1 MAVAQVIVEP
11 AAFADG
17 MRHEPEAGILT
28 WGVIVLVT
36 CLILYLFER
45 VLWLVVPGL
54 LTLVVC
60 YCLQPLVQALVRAGL
75 RHRTAG
81 KVVTGLVVVVTAV
94 GLMLLL
100 SLAATRAAGWKA
112 VSAHYVQGGLDF
124 LGKTEGL
131 LVEKLPLM
139 KKSALLRSTPTD
151 LDAAA
156 EQFVDNYLGR
166 LLLQML
172 HWLPSLL
179 LVPYLTYF
187 ILQDGNLFKRHLIR
201 SVPNAFFEKTLLLFD
216 RVDRSLQSYLL
227 GLVKLTF
234 LDTACLGLGLW
245 LLGISHPFLLGLI
258 AAVLAWVPYL
268 GSLAGCVLVT
278 MIAATDF
285 PNEPVTI
292 YGCVVVFICARLLD
306 DFVFLPMTVGRS
318 LRFHPVLSVLMLFLG
333 AAVAG
338 PAGLLLVLPVLGVV
352 AVITETLGQILTDE
366 RLWTRHRHAR
376 QLQRTMAEVES
387 P

>member
-1 MAVAQVIVEP
+1 MAFTQTAGEP

-17 MRHEPEAGILT
+17 MRNEPEPGVLT
-28 WGVIVLVT
+28 WGVIIIVT

-54 LTLVVC
+54 LALVGY
-60 YCLQPLVQALVRAGL
+60 YCLHPLVQALVRAGL
-75 RHRTAG
+75 KHRTAG
-81 KVVTGLVVVVTAV
+81 KVVAGLLFLAMVL
-94 GLMLLL
+94 GLILLL
-100 SLAATRAAGWKA
+100 SLATTRAAGWQA
-112 VSAHYVQGGLDF
+112 VTAHYVQGGLDF

-131 LVEKLPLM
+131 VAEKLPLV
-139 KKSALLRSTPTD
+139 KRSALVRSTPTN

-156 EQFVDNYLGR
+156 EQFVDNYLGG

-187 ILQDGNLFKRHLIR
+187 MLQDGNRFKKHVIR

-216 RVDRSLQSYLL
+216 RVDRSLQSYLV
-227 GLVKLTF
+227 GLVKLTC
-234 LDTACLGLGLW
+234 LDTACLGLGLC
-245 LLGISHPFLLGLI
+245 LLGISHPVLLGLI

-268 GSLAGCVLVT
+268 GSVAGGVLVT
-278 MIAATDF
+278 MVAATDY

-292 YGCVVVFICARLLD
+292 YGCVVLFICVRLLD
-306 DFVFLPMTVGRS
+306 DFVFLPATVGRS

-352 AVITETLGQILTDE
+352 AVLTETLRQILTDE
-366 RLWTRHRHAR
+366 RLRTRYRHAR
-376 QLQRTMAEVES
+376 QLQRTMAEVG
-387 P
+387 

>member
-1 MAVAQVIVEP
+1 MAFTQTAGEP

-17 MRHEPEAGILT
+17 MRNEPEPGVLT
-28 WGVIVLVT
+28 WGVIIIVT

-54 LTLVVC
+54 LALVGY
-60 YCLQPLVQALVRAGL
+60 YCLHPLVQALVRAGL
-75 RHRTAG
+75 KHRTAG
-81 KVVTGLVVVVTAV
+81 KVVAGLLFLAMVL
-94 GLMLLL
+94 GLILLL
-100 SLAATRAAGWKA
+100 SLATTRAAGWQA
-112 VSAHYVQGGLDF
+112 VTAHYVQGGLDF

-131 LVEKLPLM
+131 LAKKLPLVNR
-139 KKSALLRSTPTD
+139 SALVRSTPTN

-156 EQFVDNYLGR
+156 EQFVDNYLGG

-187 ILQDGNLFKRHLIR
+187 MLQDGNRFKKHVIR

-216 RVDRSLQSYLL
+216 RVDRSLQSYLV
-227 GLVKLTF
+227 GLVKLTC
-234 LDTACLGLGLW
+234 LDTACLGLGLC
-245 LLGISHPFLLGLI
+245 LLGISHPVLLGLI

-268 GSLAGCVLVT
+268 GSVAGGVLVT
-278 MIAATDF
+278 MVAATDY

-292 YGCVVVFICARLLD
+292 YGCVVLFICVRLLD
-306 DFVFLPMTVGRS
+306 DFVFLPATVGRS

-352 AVITETLGQILTDE
+352 AVVTETLRQILTDE
-366 RLWTRHRHAR
+366 RLRTRYRHAR
-376 QLQRTMAEVES
+376 QLQRTMAEVG
-387 P
+387 